1 MTNEVYKNSNF
12 RMFSKDPN
20 VLTSPKIMGCRGDG
34 PCYSLFFFL
43 FLPGTRDGTAQAHP
57 AWPVDRRCASGAL
70 VAGFALVPRRYGSP
84 LVAARG
90 QHVVDS
96 YLKLACDGTLSVAVP
111 ACEMGQG

>member
-1 MTNEVYKNSNF
+1 MAPAIL
-12 RMFSKDPN
+12 FSFSFFYRERVMALHKP
-20 VLTSPKIMGCRGDG
+20 TRRGLLIG
-34 PCYSLFFFL
+34 
-43 FLPGTRDGTAQAHP
+43 A
-57 AWPVDRRCASGAL
+57 CASGAL